1 MPEEHRWSHEEVIIA
16 VYFSSRQ
23 ICSRAIH
30 HLLFRRGFR
39 RTHRAIE
46 RKIYS
51 TVKAN
56 PRLRL
61 PKGYWD
67 LDVVDRWIDDLLQ
80 DHRAVNEWII
90 FSADDADDVI
100 RVSCPGELK
109 YIQLT
114 ICS

>member
-1 MPEEHRWSHEEVIIA
+1 MPKEHRWSNEEVIIA

-23 ICSRAIH
+23 ICSRAVH
-30 HLLFRRGFR
+30 RLLFRRGFR

-51 TVKAN
+51 TVKVN

-80 DHRAVNEWII
+80 DHRAVNEWIS
-90 FSADDADDVI
+90 FSADDADDVV

-109 YIQLT
+109 YMQLT
-114 ICS
+114 IYP